1 MQFTKLDCLSPN
13 ISLFYFGRKRH
24 STLFGAIL
32 TILLFLLSI
41 AYIIYL
47 IMIIS
52 SHKISSFMSNRSYLT
67 DTGHYYFND
76 STGIFHYFQVYN
88 IKNKTYGEFNPK
100 YLRIIMSKLYKTY
113 QNNQEELNENEHWV
127 FDSCRQGVDNKN
139 IDKSIF
145 INNGIFIGGAC
156 LRYYY
161 INNTYYSIE
170 DKENFKYPYLI
181 KGPGN
186 KENFNLETVVE
197 KCDNLSFTTDILGK
211 CGDKDEMDKYL
222 GKYNG
227 INMNLLDRQVNPS
240 NHSKPIF
247 QYLLEIGDSLDTNKV
262 PLNKINLIPLELE
275 IQKGVLFQK
284 NERIASYSFDTNT
297 REIWEDKDNE
307 KILSIFEYHLQNS
320 SQVIKG
326 IYYNFLDVLPN
337 IGGFIHLLYF
347 IFYFLNYLINKYVTI
362 LDFNHI
368 LFQMPNTEDLRDVNI
383 KKIYFE
389 EVNLL
394 RDIYFI
400 ENNKMLNSMEKRDSI
415 YITKLA
421 RMKKKE
427 KNGRDNI
434 CTKSISNNENNNNNN
449 FSNSKDLLQ
458 SNNITVIKNIQLK
471 NQNESFKYSF
481 NNRNSKADLSNITF
495 KESQN
500 IYSHFNSNLKEYF
513 NQRNK
518 NLRPETIDFETTS
531 KYLNFSDYLLSLFNH
546 PEKKRVFFILN
557 EFRKKLLGEEHLL
570 KSYIML
576 FYLEKYF
583 DIKEDKKLDI
593 IDLYENL

>member
-1 MQFTKLDCLSPN
+1 
-13 ISLFYFGRKRH
+13 
-24 STLFGAIL
+24 
-32 TILLFLLSI
+32 
-41 AYIIYL
+41 
-47 IMIIS
+47 
-52 SHKISSFMSNRSYLT
+52 
-67 DTGHYYFND
+67 
-76 STGIFHYFQVYN
+76 
-88 IKNKTYGEFNPK
+88 
-100 YLRIIMSKLYKTY
+100 
-113 QNNQEELNENEHWV
+113 
-127 FDSCRQGVDNKN
+127 
-139 IDKSIF
+139 
-145 INNGIFIGGAC
+145 
-156 LRYYY
+156 
-161 INNTYYSIE
+161 
-170 DKENFKYPYLI
+170 
-181 KGPGN
+181 
-186 KENFNLETVVE
+186 
-197 KCDNLSFTTDILGK
+197 
-211 CGDKDEMDKYL
+211 
-222 GKYNG
+222 
-227 INMNLLDRQVNPS
+227 
-240 NHSKPIF
+240 
-247 QYLLEIGDSLDTNKV
+247 
-262 PLNKINLIPLELE
+262 
-275 IQKGVLFQK
+275 
-284 NERIASYSFDTNT
+284 
-297 REIWEDKDNE
+297 
-307 KILSIFEYHLQNS
+307 
-320 SQVIKG
+320 
-326 IYYNFLDVLPN
+326 
-337 IGGFIHLLYF
+337 
-347 IFYFLNYLINKYVTI
+347 
-362 LDFNHI
+362 
-368 LFQMPNTEDLRDVNI
+368 MPNTEDLRDVNI

-593 IDLYENL
+593 IELYENL

>member
-1 MQFTKLDCLSPN
+1 MQFANLDCLSPN
-13 ISLFYFGRKRH
+13 ISLFYYGSKRH
-24 STLFGAIL
+24 SSLFGAIL
-32 TILLFLLSI
+32 TILLLLISI

-47 IMIIS
+47 VIIINN
-52 SHKISSFMSNRSYLT
+52 HKISNFMSYRSYFT
-67 DTGHYYFND
+67 DLGHYYFND
-76 STGIFHYFQVYN
+76 STGVFHYFQVYN
-88 IKNKTYGEFNPK
+88 IKNKAYGKFNPK
-100 YLRIIMSKLYKTY
+100 YLRIIMSRLYKTY

-127 FDSCRQGVDNKN
+127 YDLCRQGVDNKN
-139 IDKSIF
+139 VDKSIF
-145 INNGIFIGGAC
+145 INNEIFIDGAC

-170 DKENFKYPYLI
+170 DKEHFKYPYLI
-181 KGPGN
+181 HKEDNN
-186 KENFNLETVVE
+186 KNIYLETVIE

-211 CGDKDEMDKYL
+211 CGDKDEMDEYL

-227 INMNLLDRQVNPS
+227 IYIHLLDRQINPS
-240 NHSKPIF
+240 NHSKPIY
-247 QYLLEIGDSLDTNKV
+247 QYLRKIGDSLDINNV
-262 PLNKINLIPLELE
+262 PLNNINLIPLDIE
-275 IQKGVLFQK
+275 IQKGFLFPK
-284 NERIASYSFDTNT
+284 NERIASYSFDINT
-297 REIWEDKDNE
+297 REIWESKDNE
-307 KILSIFEYHLQNS
+307 KILSIFDYHLQSS

-347 IFYFLNYLINKYVTI
+347 IFYFLNYLYNKYITI
-362 LDFNHI
+362 VDFNHI
-368 LFQMPNTEDLRDVNI
+368 LFRMPNTEDLRDVNI
-383 KKIYFE
+383 KKIFFE

-400 ENNKMLNSMEKRDSI
+400 EHNKMLSATEKRDSI

-421 RMKKKE
+421 RKKKE
-427 KNGRDNI
+427 KNGKDNI
-434 CTKSISNNENNNNNN
+434 CTKSISNNEKNNKNYL
-449 FSNSKDLLQ
+449 SNSNDLLQ

-471 NQNESFKYSF
+471 NQNESFKCSL
-481 NNRNSKADLSNITF
+481 NNRNSKVDLSNITF

-500 IYSHFNSNLKEYF
+500 IYSHFNSHLKEYF

-518 NLRPETIDFETTS
+518 SLRPESVDFITTS
-531 KYLNFSDYLLSLFNH
+531 KYLNFFYFLLSLFNH
-546 PEKKRVFFILN
+546 PEKKRVFFILD

-570 KSYIML
+570 KSYTIL